1 MKFARRPAA
10 RDDASGHPWP
20 KPRILAFQRTR
31 KRRRQAQAST
41 APPSVLQVL
50 RVIARQR
57 AEIRRHAAAAAIG
70 GAPPDA
76 PALCQ
81 LYAHARAT
89 FSVRETIS
97 RRLTRR
103 SSRPARGTRSFGC
116 AAERA
121 ARRAASDRE
130 ALSSRLFAD
139 GTRTTRSAQTFGRP
153 ARSSHDVSDLAE
165 ASSVHTDLYDR
176 QD

>member
-1 MKFARRPAA
+1 MRRLKFARRPAA
-10 RDDASGHPWP
+10 RDDASGDPWP

-103 SSRPARGTRSFGC
+103 SPRPARGTRSHSGVPPNARH
-116 AAERA
+116 AAQLLTERRCPA
-121 ARRAASDRE
+121 AYLPTGPGRLGRRRRSDGPRG
-130 ALSSRLFAD
+130 AP
-139 GTRTTRSAQTFGRP
+139 TT
-153 ARSSHDVSDLAE
+153 
-165 ASSVHTDLYDR
+165 
-176 QD
+176 

>member
-81 LYAHARAT
+81 LYADARAT
-89 FSVRETIS
+89 FSVPALAKNTGLFLLSRSLSTQAGLRSETVVVVCTDFVTTEDSSRILAHVTCLVETYS
-97 RRLTRR
+97 RRTNNTMAIHEIVHLLNLT
-103 SSRPARGTRSFGC
+103 T
-116 AAERA
+116 
-121 ARRAASDRE
+121 
-130 ALSSRLFAD
+130 
-139 GTRTTRSAQTFGRP
+139 
-153 ARSSHDVSDLAE
+153 
-165 ASSVHTDLYDR
+165 
-176 QD
+176 